1 MGTFHHDKGEYHGIT
16 IVVDTP
22 GPTAYIGRCDTFT
35 ADGVILLDADV
46 YEPGADR
53 PSKEAWIAKAA
64 KVGIWK
70 KLTGSSSRTPRS
82 RAFNAWERWRRSS
95 GAPDR
100 RGCPRSGAT

>member
-70 KLTGSSSRTPRS
+70 KFDRVFVP
-82 RAFNAWERWRRSS
+82 NAEIAGVQRL
-95 GAPDR
+95 GEV
-100 RGCPRSGAT
+100 ATQ